1 VTRNC
6 HLSVQQT
13 HSCVCHRISIS
24 WVGCEVGCCVS
35 LYRLEIQALPDLHRE
50 AEAYRQ
56 IFNHTRPHEALGLY
70 RPIEV
75 HRNPTLKPQPK
86 ITNTQPSAEES

>member
-1 VTRNC
+1 MSRPP
-6 HLSVQQT
+6 Q
-13 HSCVCHRISIS
+13 
-24 WVGCEVGCCVS
+24 
-35 LYRLEIQALPDLHRE
+35 
-50 AEAYRQ
+50 
-56 IFNHTRPHEALGLY
+56 FNHTRPHEALGLY